1 MLVINRRI
9 RIPLREFDFQFAR
22 SGGPGGQNVNKL
34 STKAILRWGVERSPS
49 LPEDVRERFCARFRR
64 RITREGEFVLTSQ
77 RFRDQGRNVAD
88 CIEKLRN
95 LMGNFVST
103 LLALSAPILRLT
115 LCSVQTERFWSTFNF
130 IFNFT
135 ASSAAK

>member
-1 MLVINRRI
+1 MLIVNRRI

-34 STKAILRWGVERSPS
+34 NTKAILRWGVERSAS

-88 CIEKLRN
+88 CIEKLRGM
-95 LMGNFVST
+95 LEEV
-103 LLALSAPILRLT
+103 AAAPKRRKAT
-115 LCSVQTERFWSTFNF
+115 KPSR
-130 IFNFT
+130 
-135 ASSAAK
+135 AAKEKRLKEKQIQSEKKKQRARLRGE